1 MLENHRPL
9 VHCSDCFWNHRV
21 QKSGAEAKESKPM
34 IVEKLIYPTEPDRDA
49 VLAAAKSKV

>member
-9 VHCSDCFWNHRV
+9 VHCSDCFWNRRV

-34 IVEKLIYPTEPDRDA
+34 IVEKLIYPTEPDGDA